1 MYQLHVPACQVLH
14 QLEELS
20 RVNRWVNVLA
30 RKTGDQNNW
39 DSVEGQLLRWPSLR
53 QFLLFHLLLHFHI
66 GLCCSEAWVSV
77 PLALSNAHSDDSG
90 TVSCSL
96 FPSPT
101 KKWLAGD
108 LFLVTL
114 VIHRWVQNKI
124 RAPYNLI
131 KYKTILLDDNLW
143 FCALAWRRLPL
154 AAFLDIRRI
163 FQCRV
168 MILWQGKLNHT
179 LGGGL
184 YTAQVGMALF
194 LRVGVSFEIH

>member
-1 MYQLHVPACQVLH
+1 MALPEA
-14 QLEELS
+14 
-20 RVNRWVNVLA
+20 VLA
-30 RKTGDQNNW
+30 ISLIIALPHWPVLFRGVGERATSSVKCTQWWLRNRELLIISFTHQEMTG
-39 DSVEGQLLRWPSLR
+39 RWL
-53 QFLLFHLLLHFHI
+53 
-66 GLCCSEAWVSV
+66 V
-77 PLALSNAHSDDSG
+77 
-90 TVSCSL
+90 
-96 FPSPT
+96 
-101 KKWLAGD
+101 
-108 LFLVTL
+108 LVTL

-154 AAFLDIRRI
+154 AAFLDIIRI

>member
-14 QLEELS
+14 QLEEMS
-20 RVNRWVNVLA
+20 RVNRWVNDLA

-39 DSVEGQLLRWPSLR
+39 VSVEGQLLRWPSLR

-66 GLCCSEAWVSV
+66 GLCCSEGERATSSV
-77 PLALSNAHSDDSG
+77 KC
-90 TVSCSL
+90 TQW
-96 FPSPT
+96 
-101 KKWLAGD
+101 WLRNRELLIISFTHQEMTGWW
-108 LFLVTL
+108 LVLVTL

-154 AAFLDIRRI
+154 AAFLDIIRI

-184 YTAQVGMALF
+184 YTAQVEMALF
-194 LRVGVSFEIH
+194 